1 MSAGKTKQLEKVRPG
16 TPRQDLPSRVRRQFT
31 YAHVRRVGV
40 ASLPEHPVPYR
51 RWEPGV
57 VVAFTFGISVAVW
70 GLGGIRA
77 QPESPMDYL
86 IYPVS
91 GAVLW
96 VVIMGPVLVYLAN
109 RGRAAKRPLR
119 EAARAIPVPPG
130 GDEWLPCSSGEDAG
144 LVSCDDDSLRVIR
157 ENDTV
162 TSIPFSEIHFTE
174 ELPPKGIWGIPGI
187 DVLTKA
193 GHWTEIRVTDNTEL
207 LAALEKAGTPV
218 VRARNYPFTN
228 KYS

>member
-1 MSAGKTKQLEKVRPG
+1 
-16 TPRQDLPSRVRRQFT
+16 
-31 YAHVRRVGV
+31 
-40 ASLPEHPVPYR
+40 
-51 RWEPGV
+51 
-57 VVAFTFGISVAVW
+57 VVAFTFGVSVAVW
-70 GLGGIRA
+70 GLGGIKT
-77 QPESPMDYL
+77 QQESLMGYL

-91 GAVLW
+91 GAAFW
-96 VVIMGPVLVYLAN
+96 AVVMGPILLYLAN
-109 RGRAAKRPLR
+109 RGHRLKCRLR
-119 EAARAIPVPPG
+119 EAAQAIPLPPG

-144 LVSCDDDSLRVIR
+144 LVSYGGDSLRVAR
-157 ENDTV
+157 ENGTV
-162 TSIPFSEIHFTE
+162 TDIPFSEIHFTE

-218 VRARNYPFTN
+218 VRARNFPFTN